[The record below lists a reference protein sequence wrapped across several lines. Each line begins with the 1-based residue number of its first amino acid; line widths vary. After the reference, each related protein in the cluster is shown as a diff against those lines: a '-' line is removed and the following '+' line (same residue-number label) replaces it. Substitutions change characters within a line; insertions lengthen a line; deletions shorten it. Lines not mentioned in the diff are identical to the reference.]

1 MKDNNQATSNPNTG
15 AGSELFTQR
24 SMESMS
30 SPDQMKTYLRVTGM
44 PIWIIVIA
52 LFVALMGL
60 LVWSSFV
67 SITSYT
73 DAKGTVKDGVLVV
86 MLEDDM
92 ANAIKS
98 SADRFIVRVGDAE
111 TTVSKS
117 GRSAGGK
124 TVVAGRIG
132 LPDGDYRVRI
142 GYGKEKAIELL
153 LN

>member
-1 MKDNNQATSNPNTG
+1 MNNNQTTSNMNTG
-15 AGSELFTQR
+15 TGSELFTRR

-44 PIWIIVIA
+44 PIWIVVIA
-52 LFVALMGL
+52 IIIALTGL

-73 DAKGTVKDGVLVV
+73 DARGTVKDGVLVV
-86 MLEDDM
+86 MLEDDE
-92 ANAIKS
+92 ANALEKS
-98 SADRFIVRVGDAE
+98 DDRFIARVGDAE
-111 TTVSKS
+111 TTISKS
-117 GRSAGGK
+117 GK
-124 TVVAGRIG
+124 TVRGKIVAAGRIG